1 MRQLIRMPFLFFLLA
16 AGIGLLLRYHFNRPL
31 DWLKFPFW
39 LHAHSHMMFLGWI
52 LNFLCIAFVRN
63 SIRRSSQKKFVA
75 LLWLIQ
81 ALLAAMLISF
91 PLQGYGV
98 ASIVLSTL
106 HTVAMTVFTIWFFAE
121 TKREVFTLAG
131 WLAKIS
137 LILFLISSLG
147 PLMLGPIMA
156 SGNAH
161 TQWYYFAVY
170 YYLHF
175 QYNGTFT
182 FGIASLFFFHLTEC
196 GCECDKP
203 IVRKFGTILLVSAFP
218 TYALSTLWAD
228 PGTVINV
235 IGMAGMALQ
244 ITALVLLVYI
254 LKAIPS
260 VQWNATQRSVRAL
273 LTASF
278 VALLIKTL
286 LQTASAL
293 PLIARMAY
301 ENRNYVM
308 AYLHLVLLGMI
319 SSFLLASAIQQRT
332 IAVVNRFNLTI
343 LAVGFVG
350 MELSLI
356 LPLPIADQSFF
367 RQLLLLIFSA
377 FIFLGAGRLFF
388 KLFERQA

>member
-137 LILFLISSLG
+137 LILFLIS
-147 PLMLGPIMA
+147 
-156 SGNAH
+156 
-161 TQWYYFAVY
+161 
-170 YYLHF
+170 
-175 QYNGTFT
+175 
-182 FGIASLFFFHLTEC
+182 
-196 GCECDKP
+196 
-203 IVRKFGTILLVSAFP
+203 
-218 TYALSTLWAD
+218 
-228 PGTVINV
+228 
-235 IGMAGMALQ
+235 
-244 ITALVLLVYI
+244 
-254 LKAIPS
+254 
-260 VQWNATQRSVRAL
+260 
-273 LTASF
+273 
-278 VALLIKTL
+278 
-286 LQTASAL
+286 
-293 PLIARMAY
+293 
-301 ENRNYVM
+301 
-308 AYLHLVLLGMI
+308 
-319 SSFLLASAIQQRT
+319 
-332 IAVVNRFNLTI
+332 AVVG
-343 LAVGFVG
+343 LARRSGG
-350 MELSLI
+350 
-356 LPLPIADQSFF
+356 P
-367 RQLLLLIFSA
+367 
-377 FIFLGAGRLFF
+377 
-388 KLFERQA
+388 